1 MNSIIGIFYKP
12 SETFDYLDD
21 QYADELEANCNLI
34 FASIG
39 AINGLQVYFE
49 VAHLLADLTLG
60 AKILVALVIVLFSA
74 GIGLFVGKYLV
85 TYLLYG
91 MGRLLNGKGEVIDIR
106 VVTAYA
112 LLPNVIRLPQI
123 LYGGLT
129 HKYNLPVDPGIQA
142 VSFLSLVVS
151 VWTLI
156 ILIKGLMRF
165 NKYGI
170 LKAFINI
177 SPLMALGL
185 LRIFMG
191 VLE

>member
-60 AKILVALVIVLFSA
+60 AKLLVALVIVLFVA

-91 MGRLLNGKGEVIDIR
+91 IGRLLNGKGEVIDIR

-129 HKYNLPVDPGIQA
+129 HKYNLTVDPGIQA

-185 LRIFMG
+185 LRFFMG